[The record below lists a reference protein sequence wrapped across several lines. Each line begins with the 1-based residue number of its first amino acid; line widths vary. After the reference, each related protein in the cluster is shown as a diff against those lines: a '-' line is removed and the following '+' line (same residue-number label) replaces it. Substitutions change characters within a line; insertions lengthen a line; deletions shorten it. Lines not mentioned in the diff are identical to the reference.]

1 MNNLLVR
8 MNAIIV
14 RNISK
19 FHGKTLALNDVSFS
33 IPKGCIFGLLGPNG
47 AGKTTLI
54 SILIT
59 LTKPSRGDA
68 DICGFNLLK
77 QPHEIR
83 KRIGVVF
90 QESVIDNDLSALDNL
105 ELHAMLYKIP
115 KDVRKE
121 RINSLLKLA
130 ELSDVKEKSVKTFSG
145 GMKRKVEII
154 RGLLNR
160 PEVLFLDEPTLGLD
174 PKIRRK
180 IWDYILTI
188 NRATG
193 ITIFLS
199 TNYMEEAQYLC
210 THIGILNHGKLVA
223 VREKQRMLNTVR
235 EDVVNIELFTN
246 VEKAFSVLKKIFHN
260 TVKTETG
267 ISVRLSAAEK
277 RIQKLISILNSHNIR
292 IESLRVIKPNLEN
305 VFLKYAG
312 EELK

>member
-1 MNNLLVR
+1 MNNLFVR
-8 MNAIIV
+8 MNTVNI

-19 FHGKTLALNDVSFS
+19 LYGKTLALNDVSFS

-54 SILIT
+54 SILTT
-59 LTKPSRGDA
+59 LIKPSKGDA
-68 DICGFNLLK
+68 DICDFNLLK
-77 QPHEIR
+77 QPHEVR

-130 ELSDVKEKSVKTFSG
+130 ELSDVKEKPVKTFSG

-160 PEVLFLDEPTLGLD
+160 PAVLFLDEPTLGLD

-180 IWDYILTI
+180 IWDYLLTI
-188 NRATG
+188 NSTTG
-193 ITIFLS
+193 VTILLS

-223 VREKQRMLNTVR
+223 AGEKQRLLNTVS
-235 EDVVNIELFTN
+235 EDFVNIELFTN
-246 VEKAFSVLKKIFHN
+246 VEKAFTVLKRIFHN
-260 TVKTETG
+260 AVKTETG

-277 RIQKLISILNSHNIR
+277 KIQKLISVLNRHSIR
-292 IESLRVIKPNLEN
+292 IESLKVIKPNLEN
-305 VFLKYAG
+305 VFLKYTG